1 MHVTGSI
8 DSLSKWTM
16 IFSICRPFVRM
27 DHYRV
32 VTRNSSFYKLLQT
45 LLGEINNHK
54 KGQGNDFTVLS
65 CIHTKPYLLKLYNDL
80 KIPTPNEDIL
90 LYERCYII
98 FVFSKISISLANK
111 ENDGHNGNVSHLM

>member
-1 MHVTGSI
+1 
-8 DSLSKWTM
+8 M

-54 KGQGNDFTVLS
+54 KGQENDFTVLS

-111 ENDGHNGNVSHLM
+111 ENDGHNGNVGHLM